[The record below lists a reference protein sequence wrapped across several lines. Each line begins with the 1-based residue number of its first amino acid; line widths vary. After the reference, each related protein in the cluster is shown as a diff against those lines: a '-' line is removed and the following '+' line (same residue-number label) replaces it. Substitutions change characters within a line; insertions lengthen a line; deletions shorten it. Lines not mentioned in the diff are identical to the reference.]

1 MKDVV
6 IFGQKCSM
14 CGELHITTYPW
25 IGFMTYVRQ
34 GKLIQDAMPDVSA
47 ENREFLIS
55 GICPDC
61 QKEIFITDDEGD
73 DCGLITDDDVNEV
86 DEIDWM
92 TNNGL
97 N

>member
-6 IFGQKCSM
+6 IYGHKCTM

-25 IGFMTYVRQ
+25 IGFITYVKQ
-34 GKLIQDAMPDVSA
+34 GKLIQEAMPDVSA

-61 QKEIFITDDEGD
+61 QKNIF
-73 DCGLITDDDVNEV
+73 TDDDEDVCGLTF
-86 DEIDWM
+86 DEDEEDFIPDEDEE
-92 TNNGL
+92 
-97 N
+97 